1 MRSPDEV
8 KKFMYWFNQAL
19 SEYPTSKEAYEAT
32 ELTWE
37 DEYEKSCYKS
47 YESFKASK
55 SYYMKNRLKST
66 A

>member
-8 KKFMYWFNQAL
+8 KKFMGWFNRAL
-19 SEYPTSKEAYEAT
+19 SEHDTNKEAYEAT